1 MEFGK
6 SLREA
11 REAKGY
17 TIAQIAGTTHIMPSV
32 IEGLEKE
39 DFSRI
44 AAPIYGRGF
53 VKLYCQAI
61 GLEAKPFV
69 DEFMAIMNGEH
80 EIQIKERPVAAVE
93 PTPAPVET
101 TPPPP
106 PQEPVVAEQD
116 LFSQDEPVAAER
128 PPAPEPMS
136 APEPTPLTEQMS
148 AAEPKASISRY
159 ASPFRSEDRMPAALP
174 VLPWRLILL
183 GIVGLAILLIFVC
196 GVRALYRATSAKP
209 AAETETV
216 TTAPVATAPAA
227 QSATKPATRAQQQK
241 IPSLYI
247 D

>member
-17 TIAQIAGTTHIMPSV
+17 TIAQIAESTHVMASV

-53 VKLYCQAI
+53 VKLYCEAV
-61 GLEAKPFV
+61 GLDAKPFV
-69 DEFMAIMNGEH
+69 DEFMAIVNGEH
-80 EIQIKERPVAAVE
+80 EIKIKERPVTATEPPPPAALPHLPPPSAQEPAAVE
-93 PTPAPVET
+93 R
-101 TPPPP
+101 
-106 PQEPVVAEQD
+106 D
-116 LFSQDEPVAAER
+116 LFAQDEPVAAEP
-128 PPAPEPMS
+128 PPAANPISNPEQSP
-136 APEPTPLTEQMS
+136 
-148 AAEPKASISRY
+148 AAEPKAGFSRY
-159 ASPFRSEDRMPAALP
+159 ASPFRSEDRMAPALP

-183 GIVGLAILLIFVC
+183 GVAGLAILLILAC
-196 GVRALYRATSAKP
+196 GIRALYRATSTKPASEAESVTATPMATTPANQPAAKP
-209 AAETETV
+209 AA
-216 TTAPVATAPAA
+216 
-227 QSATKPATRAQQQK
+227 RAKKQD

>member
-17 TIAQIAGTTHIMPSV
+17 TIAQIAESTHVMASV

-53 VKLYCQAI
+53 VKLYCEAV
-61 GLEAKPFV
+61 GLDAKPFV
-69 DEFMAIMNGEH
+69 DEFMAIVNGEH
-80 EIQIKERPVAAVE
+80 EIKIKERPVTATEPPPPAALPHLPPPSAQEPAAVE
-93 PTPAPVET
+93 R
-101 TPPPP
+101 
-106 PQEPVVAEQD
+106 D
-116 LFSQDEPVAAER
+116 LFAQDEPVAAEP
-128 PPAPEPMS
+128 PPAASPISNPEQSP
-136 APEPTPLTEQMS
+136 
-148 AAEPKASISRY
+148 AAEPKAGFSRY
-159 ASPFRSEDRMPAALP
+159 ASPFRSEDRMAPALP

-183 GIVGLAILLIFVC
+183 GVAGLAILLILAC
-196 GVRALYRATSAKP
+196 GIRALYRATSTKSASEAESVTATPMATTPANQPAAKP
-209 AAETETV
+209 AA
-216 TTAPVATAPAA
+216 
-227 QSATKPATRAQQQK
+227 RAKKQD

>member
-17 TIAQIAGTTHIMPSV
+17 TIAQIAESTHVMASV

-53 VKLYCQAI
+53 VKLYCEAV
-61 GLEAKPFV
+61 GLDAKPFV
-69 DEFMAIMNGEH
+69 DEFMAIVNGEH
-80 EIQIKERPVAAVE
+80 EIKIKERPVTATEPPPPAALPHLPPPSAQEPAAVE
-93 PTPAPVET
+93 R
-101 TPPPP
+101 
-106 PQEPVVAEQD
+106 D
-116 LFSQDEPVAAER
+116 LFAQDEPVAAEP
-128 PPAPEPMS
+128 PPAASPISNPEQSP
-136 APEPTPLTEQMS
+136 
-148 AAEPKASISRY
+148 AAEPKAGFSRY
-159 ASPFRSEDRMPAALP
+159 ASPFRSEDRMAPALP

-183 GIVGLAILLIFVC
+183 GVAGLAILLVLAF

-209 AAETETV
+209 VTETEVKTETV
-216 TTAPVATAPAA
+216 TAPPMATTPANHPAA
-227 QSATKPATRAQQQK
+227 KPAARAKKQD